1 LGWSGKEFM
10 VCCEKS
16 DRSRGKSQ
24 NPVPGIDFF
33 ENHNKDMKQDYLS
46 DILAAGA
53 LEYSRV

>member
-1 LGWSGKEFM
+1 M